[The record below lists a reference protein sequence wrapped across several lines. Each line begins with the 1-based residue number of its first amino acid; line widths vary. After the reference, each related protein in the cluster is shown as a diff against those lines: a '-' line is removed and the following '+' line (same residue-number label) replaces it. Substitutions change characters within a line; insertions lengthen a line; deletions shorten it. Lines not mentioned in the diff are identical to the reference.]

1 MGLGLSHVPHLALS
15 WPLPLMALLDPVHV
29 LHIMSVRMDSIRM
42 DSIRILN
49 CILYCFTHLVV
60 GEAL

>member
-42 DSIRILN
+42 DSTRMDFK
-49 CILYCFTHLVV
+49 LYIVLFYSSRCR
-60 GEAL
+60 